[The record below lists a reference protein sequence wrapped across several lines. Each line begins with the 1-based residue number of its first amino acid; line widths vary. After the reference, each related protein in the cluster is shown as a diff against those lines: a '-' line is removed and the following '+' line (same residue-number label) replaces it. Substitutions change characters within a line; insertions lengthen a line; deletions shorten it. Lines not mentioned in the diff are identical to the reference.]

1 MAMSFQCACGAKLNA
16 KDSLAGRTVACKGC
30 GRPVTVPAASVGAVA
45 PARSSPDTED
55 APHLTP
61 APEAPRIA
69 KGRKKKKSAAS
80 WSKRSPYEG
89 MTLEERIAARQA
101 ESEATRGR
109 FSGILTGD
117 IRPILLGGCSILLGI
132 GAIVFA
138 FTMPAQ
144 VAADF
149 AKERDLAE
157 VMSMTKAER
166 QGTSVLGAIYDTFG
180 QTGLTVFLTLFG
192 LGLILGGAWCFW
204 NRHNAAED

>member
-1 MAMSFQCACGAKLNA
+1 MAISFHCACGAKYKA
-16 KDSLAGRTVACKGC
+16 KDSLAGKAITCKEC
-30 GRPVTVPAASVGAVA
+30 GGTLTVPAAALETDAAGADA
-45 PARSSPDTED
+45 GEDD
-55 APHLTP
+55 APRIARTT
-61 APEAPRIA
+61 EAPRIP
-69 KGRKKKKSAAS
+69 KGKKKKSAAAS
-80 WSKRSPYEG
+80 SGKRSSYEG

-101 ESEATRGR
+101 ESEAARGT

-138 FTMPAQ
+138 FAMPAD

-166 QGTSVLGAIYDTFG
+166 QGTGVLGAIYDTFG
-180 QTGLTVFLTLFG
+180 RTGLTVFLTLFG

-204 NRHNAAED
+204 NRHNSAED